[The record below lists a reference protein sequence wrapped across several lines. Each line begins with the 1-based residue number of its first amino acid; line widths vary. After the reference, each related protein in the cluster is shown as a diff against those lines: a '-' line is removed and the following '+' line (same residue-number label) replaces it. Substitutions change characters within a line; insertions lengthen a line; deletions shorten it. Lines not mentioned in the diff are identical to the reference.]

1 MEGLNSKKWQRR
13 RTPEYSQGR
22 LADGV
27 WSMSLTLRQQIILPV
42 LRETCIL
49 KRMCLCSSGLQNA
62 KILLIK
68 SISEIRYGSPNKK
81 RILITY

>member
-49 KRMCLCSSGLQNA
+49 KRTCLCSSGLQNA